1 MIIEFYL
8 LLSWYKTRNGFI
20 VFQKFVLMKKNLMD
34 ICWID
39 VVVNYPNVL
48 HKDNYGSNIK
58 DNKSNNKNANR
69 SNKKKDNNNKYNDNN
84 IIGYIKQRGNMV
96 K

>member
-1 MIIEFYL
+1 
-8 LLSWYKTRNGFI
+8 
-20 VFQKFVLMKKNLMD
+20 MKKNLID

-48 HKDNYGSNIK
+48 RKDNYGSNIK